1 MPHPNDPKLP
11 GWSAYLDRLEEES
24 HHEEGHSVVR
34 ADTLAAQ
41 PQPQPQPQPPLVL
54 PARPVSP
61 TDPRW
66 LQPAWIAKI
75 TLGNWVYYFL
85 AKLVLYGM
93 ELIAFHPLYNLA
105 LAAFILLP
113 APSVFWRRVKRVFTV
128 LLALALLYY
137 DTWLPSITRVIAK
150 ESSLANFRPS
160 YLLELLTR
168 FVSWQAVLALFAGWV
183 IYRLLSYWLR
193 VDWLVMLAMLLLL
206 FVQFPLPGEVTS
218 GAPQT
223 ANSRPD
229 MEQVVQGFFDRESQ
243 RSVSLPVPDSP
254 AFDVVIIHVC
264 SLSWDDVRAVGLE
277 QHPLWQRFD
286 ILLSHF
292 NSAASYSGPAAIHL
306 LRATCGQQA
315 HEKLYQPTAS
325 HCYLMGSLEGRG
337 YEPQLALNHNGKFDD
352 FLGQVQTHGRMPMSP
367 LALDGVN
374 IAQYSFYDTPVYDD
388 QSVINRWLTV
398 RQKSGS
404 ARVALYYDTV
414 SLHDGNYLPGGESLP
429 NTLTTYKARLQRFL
443 DSMEKIMQKLDDSG
457 RRVVVVMVSDHGGA
471 VRGDKRQIPGLRE
484 IPTPHIS
491 LVPAGIKVIGGGARR
506 AGATVTIDQSTSYLA
521 IAHVLAGML
530 EKSPF
535 KTGSFAPSAYL
546 TDLPLT
552 SFVSQNENTTVAE
565 YGQRY
570 YLNNAAAGWED
581 YVEFNPLSGKP

>member
-1 MPHPNDPKLP
+1 MHHPNDPKLP
-11 GWSAYLDRLEEES
+11 GWSAYLDRLEAQS
-24 HHEEGHSVVR
+24 HHEDGHEADR
-34 ADTLAAQ
+34 ADTAVAQVQPQVQ
-41 PQPQPQPQPPLVL
+41 PQPQPATVRQ
-54 PARPVSP
+54 

-66 LQPAWIAKI
+66 TQPAWIVKI
-75 TLGNWVYYFL
+75 TLGSWVYYFL
-85 AKLVLYGM
+85 AKLVMYGM
-93 ELIAFHPLYNLA
+93 ELIAFHPLHNLA
-105 LAAFILLP
+105 LAAFIMLP
-113 APSVFWRRVKRVFTV
+113 APSVFWRSVKRILTI

-137 DTWLPSITRVIAK
+137 DSWLPSIARVIAK

-168 FVSWQAVLALFAGWV
+168 FVSWQAVLSLFLVWA

-193 VDWLVMLAMLLLL
+193 AEWLIMLAMLLL
-206 FVQFPLPGEVTS
+206 FIVQWPPRGEVVSVGPHSAGKT
-218 GAPQT
+218 
-223 ANSRPD
+223 PD

-243 RSVSLPVPDSP
+243 RRVTLPVPDSP
-254 AFDVVIIHVC
+254 PFDVMFIHVC

-306 LRATCGQQA
+306 LRATCGQQS

-325 HCYLMGSLEGRG
+325 HCYLMDSLQGLG

-367 LALDGVN
+367 LALEGVN
-374 IAQYSFYDTPVYDD
+374 IAQYSFYETPVYDD
-388 QSVINRWLTV
+388 LSVINRWLTV

-429 NTLTTYKARLQRFL
+429 NTLSSYQARLQRFL
-443 DSMEKIMQKLDDSG
+443 DNMEKIMQKLDDSG

-484 IPTPHIS
+484 IPTPHIA
-491 LVPAGIKVIGGGARR
+491 LVPVGIKVVGGGVRR
-506 AGATVTIDQSTSYLA
+506 AGATVTVDQPASYLA

-535 KTGSFAPSAYL
+535 KAGSFVPSAYL
-546 TDLPLT
+546 VDLPLT
-552 SFVSQNENTTVAE
+552 PFVAQNENTTVAE
-565 YGQRY
+565 YGHRY

-581 YVEFNPLSGKP
+581 YAEFNASPVQP